1 MAKEADS
8 EGKEKELYAPVKSA
22 LELLFKPFGV
32 GLIAVTSKR
41 IPDEIKER
49 LDRDSLFYAR
59 SVKLIPDIMGY
70 LWPSR
75 KNDPPIF
82 LRPGLIV
89 AEVKRGPLKLWD
101 IYQTRMY
108 SELFDSR
115 IAFLVSDT
123 RIPVELRR
131 FLEEHDYILHSHEG
145 SHPLYIGVLANSRA
159 QVNWNS
165 ISWYPID
172 PFAFVSAMQDRE
184 RTRPRRGHN
193 PLER

>member
-59 SVKLIPDIMGY
+59 SVKLVPDIMGY

-75 KNDPPIF
+75 KNDPPI
-82 LRPGLIV
+82 LIRPGLIV
-89 AEVKRGPLKLWD
+89 AEVKRGPLQLPD

-108 SELFDSR
+108 SEVFNSQ
-115 IAFLVSDT
+115 IAFLISDT

-131 FLEEHDYILHSHEG
+131 FLDEHDYILRTHEG
-145 SHPLYIGVLANSRA
+145 SHPLYIGVLAAPRA
-159 QVNWNS
+159 PVSWNS
-165 ISWYPID
+165 ISWYPYD
-172 PFAFVSAMQDRE
+172 PFAFISAMQDRE
-184 RTRPRRGHN
+184 RTRPRRGKK
-193 PLER
+193 PP